1 VDVERALV
9 SEFLSSHPDDAARVL
24 DQMPL
29 EQAVAV
35 LSEAPPAAGARGLSG
50 MGADQAA
57 RCLETLPAAQG
68 CALLEALPAG
78 TAAMLL
84 RRLTPDSR
92 QALLRG
98 VAGVTRQRLEL
109 LLRYPEQTAG
119 GIMDPLTATV
129 PDDIPV
135 EQARRRLRE
144 FPAHLYYYVY
154 VVGRDQ
160 ALRGVVGLRELLVA
174 AGDELVRAVMK
185 TDVMSLADRA
195 PLAAV
200 LVHPGWRDFHALP
213 VVSEDG
219 MFVGMIRYK
228 TVRRLVEES
237 DAGQGPAGMDTLF
250 ALGELYWT
258 GLVELFGG
266 MSAGTRG
273 PRRP

>member
-1 VDVERALV
+1 VDVEQALV

-24 DQMPL
+24 EHMPL
-29 EQAVAV
+29 DQAVAV
-35 LSEAPPAAGARGLSG
+35 LNEAPPAAGARSLSG
-50 MGADQAA
+50 MGPELAS
-57 RCLETLPAAQG
+57 RCLANLEPAQG
-68 CALLEALPAG
+68 CAMIEALPAG
-78 TAAMLL
+78 AAAILL
-84 RRLTPDSR
+84 RRLAPER
-92 QALLRG
+92 REALLRG
-98 VAGVTRQRLEL
+98 IQAKTRERLEL
-109 LLRYPEQTAG
+109 LLRYPEDTAG
-119 GIMDPLTATV
+119 GIMDVLAATV
-129 PDDIPV
+129 PDDLSI
-135 EQARRRLRE
+135 EQVRQRLRE

-160 ALRGVVGLRELLVA
+160 ALAGVVSLRELLVA
-174 AGDELVRAVMK
+174 GGDEPVRAVMK
-185 TDVMSLADRA
+185 PNVVRVSDRV

-219 MFVGMIRYK
+219 VFVGMIRYK
-228 TVRRLVEES
+228 TVRRLAEES

-266 MSAGTRG
+266 MSSGTRG